1 MTRRRSCIGNY
12 RIRTR
17 DFRPAGY
24 RFRLSNIARAV
35 FLAGLLFCAVGAAA
49 QSLYAP
55 SAISPGD
62 PLVCWLNSDRPIVEA
77 RTVLNRADGKA
88 LAAAPAFYM
97 PSDTPGYLYGF
108 IMAVPLDAKAGA
120 ATLTLTAT
128 LGSAAAAES
137 APASQPNPAAEPD
150 QSPEATP
157 EAFTEAP
164 AGLSL
169 VRSIGIQ
176 AISFA
181 QEDIPLNS
189 ANTAIRTAPDP
200 AKTAETQ
207 AFAKV
212 FGIKDPTALFAL
224 ESMIKPLKGS
234 WRITSGFADQR
245 RYLYSNGSADASIHG
260 GLDLGGA
267 AGTPVLACAPG
278 RVVFAQPRIVT
289 GNTVVLEH
297 LPGLFSIYMHLSSID
312 TTEGSVLGA
321 GDLVGKLGSTGLST
335 GPHLHWEMRVG
346 LQSVNPEYW
355 LSRPIL
361 DKEWLSGESLPP
373 SQEGR

>member
-1 MTRRRSCIGNY
+1 MTRGRSCIGNY

-17 DFRPAGY
+17 DIRPAGY
-24 RFRLSNIARAV
+24 RFRLGNTARAA
-35 FLAGLLFCAVGAAA
+35 FLFVALLLCAVGAVA
-49 QSLYAP
+49 QSLSAP
-55 SAISPGD
+55 SVIAPGD

-77 RTVLNRADGKA
+77 KATLNRADGKA
-88 LAAAPAFYM
+88 MAAAPAFYM

-137 APASQPNPAAEPD
+137 APASQSNPVAEPD
-150 QSPEATP
+150 QPD
-157 EAFTEAP
+157 EAP
-164 AGLSL
+164 AELSL
-169 VRSIGIQ
+169 VRTIGIQ
-176 AISFA
+176 AKSFA
-181 QEDIPLNS
+181 REDIPLNS

-200 AKTAETQ
+200 VKTAETQ

-212 FGIKDPTALFAL
+212 FGIKDSTALFAL

-321 GDLVGKLGSTGLST
+321 GELLGKLGSTGLST